1 MAKRS
6 RQTFQKH
13 QKEQARRQKQN
24 NKAAR
29 RLQAKQR
36 RADAA
41 SERGESPLERVDRRP
56 DPPPAPALGDRVS
69 EQT

>member
-6 RQTFQKH
+6 KHTFQKH
-13 QKEQARRQKQN
+13 QREQARQQKQQQ
-24 NKAAR
+24 KVAR

-41 SERGESPLERVDRRP
+41 SEGGASPVGVADRRP
-56 DPPPAPALGDRVS
+56 DPPLAPAPGDRVS
-69 EQT
+69 DPT

>member
-13 QKEQARRQKQN
+13 QKEQARQQKQRI
-24 NKAAR
+24 KADR

-41 SERGESPLERVDRRP
+41 SETDRPHGEMVDVPAGPQPASVLEDH
-56 DPPPAPALGDRVS
+56 LGER
-69 EQT
+69 T